1 MSTARLPAPARPG
14 RLARPGPGTRL
25 GWALATAVPVVFLAV
40 FFVWPVLALV
50 GKGFVPAGALDLG
63 PLGDVLSRPR
73 TWRLVGLTL
82 GQAVAGTAV
91 SLLVGVPAAYVLH
104 RLRFPGRAVV
114 RACVTVPFVLPTVV
128 VGVAF
133 RAVLG
138 EDGPLGFLGL
148 DQSFAGIVAAL
159 AFFNVAVVVRT
170 VGGMWERLDPRA
182 EQAARSLG
190 AGPLRV
196 LRTVTLPRLA
206 PAITSGASVV
216 FLFCATAFGVVL
228 VLGGRRFG
236 TIETEIYRQT
246 VQLLDL
252 PVAAVL
258 SVLQVVVIVVA
269 LAVAARARRRR
280 EHALDLAAA
289 SRGAHPV
296 RRGDLPVVLAV
307 AVVVLLLHVL
317 PVATLVLRSLRL
329 PDGGWGLGNYV
340 ALGGRGQRGVLTTTV
355 WQAAGASLRTA
366 LLATVLALVVGALL
380 SLVLSRRP
388 RARAAER
395 ARGALDAMVMLPL
408 GVSAVTVGFGFLITM
423 DHPLGLRADLRT
435 TGLLIPVAQ
444 AVVALPLV
452 VRTLLPVLRAIDPRL
467 REAAAVLGAS
477 PGRVLR
483 TVDWPIAARAAGLA
497 LGFAFAVSLGEFG
510 ATAFLVRP
518 GTVTLPVVIYQLL
531 GRPGAQNYGMAMAA
545 SVVLAAVTAGVM
557 LVSERLRGSGTREF

>member
-1 MSTARLPAPARPG
+1 LSTARLAAPSRPG
-14 RLARPGPGTRL
+14 RLARPGLGTRL
-25 GWALATAVPVVFLAV
+25 GWALATVVPVLFLAV

-82 GQAVAGTAV
+82 GQAVAGTSV

-340 ALGGRGQRGVLTTTV
+340 ALGGRGQRGALTTTV

-388 RARAAER
+388 RVRAAER

-423 DHPLGLRADLRT
+423 DHPLGLRVDLRT

-557 LVSERLRGSGTREF
+557 LVAERLRGGGTREF